1 MIFGYHGGMVPS
13 DEFTDDPR
21 IQKAVA
27 GDEAAM
33 AELFGQHRERLK
45 RMVASRLD
53 RRMQGRVDAS
63 DVLQDV
69 YVDLAQQLP
78 SYVKAPKLPIFLWMR
93 RLTGQR
99 LSKLHRDHLGRAKR
113 NAALEVSL
121 NRDPMPQASSFVLAS
136 QLVGQFTSAGQKAI
150 RAEMQLKLQEV
161 LNSLEPNDREII
173 AMRHFERL
181 DNSEI
186 AILLGISDS
195 AASHRLYRA
204 LRRLR
209 DTLMGIPG
217 MLD

>member
-1 MIFGYHGGMVPS
+1 MVPS
-13 DEFTDDPR
+13 DEFTDSSR
-21 IQKAVA
+21 MQKAAA

-33 AELFGQHRERLK
+33 AELFGQYRDRLG
-45 RMVASRLD
+45 RMVALRMD

-78 SYVKAPKLPIFLWMR
+78 GYVKAPKLPIFLWMR

-99 LSKLHRDHLGRAKR
+99 LSKLHREHLGRAKR
-113 NAALEVSL
+113 NATLEVSL
-121 NRDPMPQASSFVLAS
+121 NRGPMPQASSIVLAS

-150 RAEMQLKLQEV
+150 RAERQLKLQEV
-161 LNSLEPNDREII
+161 LNTLDPIDREII
-173 AMRHFERL
+173 ILRHFEQL

-186 AILLGISDS
+186 AIMLGISDS

-209 DTLMGIPG
+209 DTLLGMPG